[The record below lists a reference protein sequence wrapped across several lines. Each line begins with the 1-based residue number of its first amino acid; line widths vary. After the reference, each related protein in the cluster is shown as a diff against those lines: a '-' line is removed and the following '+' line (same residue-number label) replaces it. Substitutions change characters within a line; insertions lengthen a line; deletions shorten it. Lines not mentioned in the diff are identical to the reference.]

1 MKVRLLGLDI
11 DGCLIE
17 PKSRYFSIE
26 ILKELRSLNRTALNP
41 PNIIQVFFV
50 SGRPHGFIEAI
61 MRICECRI
69 PSVFENGAGL
79 IMPEDFR
86 IESCV
91 DYSITPTDNLETLL
105 INCRKWVEDNGF
117 GRTVPGKVLTL
128 SFYPLSNFT
137 TSQLAAR
144 IRAQFADMEK
154 NVNMFVGPTSVD
166 LVPPG
171 INKSVGVR
179 RIAEL
184 LQTPLSSIGGI
195 GDALNDLEW
204 LEIVGNRGAPSNAH
218 PDVKRIADTVASGA
232 YFKGVA
238 EILNRW
244 FS

>member
-1 MKVRLLGLDI
+1 
-11 DGCLIE
+11 
-17 PKSRYFSIE
+17 
-26 ILKELRSLNRTALNP
+26 
-41 PNIIQVFFV
+41 
-50 SGRPHGFIEAI
+50 

-91 DYSITPTDNLETLL
+91 DYSKTPRENLETQF
-105 INCRKWVEDNGF
+105 ITCRKWVEDNCF

-128 SFYPLSNFT
+128 SFYPLSNST

-144 IRAQFADMEK
+144 IRTEFPNMEK
-154 NVNMFVGPTSVD
+154 KGNIFVGPTSVD
-166 LVPPG
+166 LVHLG
-171 INKSVGVR
+171 INKSVGVQR
-179 RIAEL
+179 VAEL
-184 LQTPLSSIGGI
+184 LEIPLSDIGGI

-204 LEIVGNRGAPSNAH
+204 LKIVGKRGAPSNAH
-218 PDVKRIADTVASGA
+218 TDVKRIADTVASGA
-232 YFKGVA
+232 YFEGVA